1 MTLNKIILID
11 DDETTNL
18 LNRRMVKKMEITNE
32 VVLFS
37 DGKLA
42 MDYLTSLENKFDD
55 LPELIF
61 LDVRMPVM
69 GGFDFLNA
77 YVELKQSKAQKT
89 KIIMLSTSLRDE
101 DMNKAKSFGVADYV
115 AKPLNKT
122 LVSSLIEKHF
132 TNIVDG

>member
-18 LNRRMVKKMEITNE
+18 LNRRMVKKMEITDE

-42 MDYLTSLENKFDD
+42 MDYLTSLEGKFDD

-69 GGFDFLNA
+69 GGFDFLDA
-77 YVELKQSKAQKT
+77 YIELKQSKAQKT

-115 AKPLNKT
+115 AKPLNKA
-122 LVSSLIEKHF
+122 LVSSLIKKHF
-132 TNIVDG
+132 KDE